1 MIADVCGHGVSAAML
16 TSTVK
21 TAFHESH
28 VDGHDPAAV
37 VRHVSRNLRAF
48 DVGRFVTLFCARID
62 PANGAMEYVNAGHP
76 SPLVWSNGNA
86 PRLLDG
92 NGIVVSPALP
102 DVRWERFEGSL
113 QPGEQLL
120 LYTDGITEAR
130 GDDGCFGEERL
141 AQLVPEFDVDALL
154 ARVEE
159 FVGGRPKDDD
169 WTLLR
174 VRRQ

>member
-1 MIADVCGHGVSAAML
+1 ML

-48 DVGRFVTLFCARID
+48 DVGRFVTLFCARIE
-62 PANGAMEYVNAGHP
+62 PASGAMEYVNAGHP
-76 SPLVWSNGNA
+76 PPLIWGNGNA

-120 LYTDGITEAR
+120 LYTEVSDCKMEEGSLRFEASISLR
-130 GDDGCFGEERL
+130 PFGQEEL
-141 AQLVPEFDVDALL
+141 GP
-154 ARVEE
+154 RVEVKNLNPSRRE
-159 FVGGRPKDDD
+159 ES
-169 WTLLR
+169 WR
-174 VRRQ
+174 VAAEVMV